1 MPIVNMKQMLKD
13 AHEGHYAIG
22 QFNIN
27 NLEWMQAILDECKE
41 LRTPVI
47 LGVSEGA
54 TKYMGGWHVVVE
66 MIKAY
71 MSDQNIDILS
81 QFILITVPPLT
92 SVKPQSTQASLPL

>member
-13 AHEGHYAIG
+13 AHEGHYATG

-47 LGVSEGA
+47 LGVFRRSNEIYGRVA
-54 TKYMGGWHVVVE
+54 CRR
-66 MIKAY
+66 
-71 MSDQNIDILS
+71 
-81 QFILITVPPLT
+81 
-92 SVKPQSTQASLPL
+92 